1 MALQQICEDVIS
13 RTEGTLGCLLLDL
26 DKGLILALARR
37 TSQVLDDVDIERIVM
52 ASDSLFRGN
61 LMGQFSASLTTG
73 TENGAV
79 HEAQLTR
86 AYSYEFMT
94 SMPDWDGAL
103 LVLITERTLS
113 IGLGWMVVNQTR
125 GWLAEA
131 HRNGAR
137 ESPSGE
143 GASGQ
148 AHLEQGDRYRERSP
162 VPTVGRRPAAHRNM
176 ADEPSAAVESPRLA
190 TPADRQHAPKPV
202 APKPVAPK
210 PAAPKPAAQKP
221 AAQKPTAPTPS
232 VPPRVVRADR
242 GTPHAPHAPNAKT
255 DEGGKAAEPRELRRG
270 DNAPGAEATAP
281 AEQPGDEPDST
292 TPFVS
297 GPRAKMFRPRRSKS

>member
-1 MALQQICEDVIS
+1 MALQQICEDVIA
-13 RTEGTLGCLLLDL
+13 RTEGTLGCLLVDL
-26 DKGLILALARR
+26 NKGLVLALARR

-61 LMGQFSASLTTG
+61 LMAQFSASLTTG

-125 GWLAEA
+125 GRLAEA

-137 ESPSGE
+137 ELPSGE
-143 GASGQ
+143 ASGQ
-148 AHLEQGDRYRERSP
+148 AHLEQGDRYRGRSP
-162 VPTVGRRPAAHRNM
+162 VPTVGRRPTAHRNV
-176 ADEPSAAVESPRLA
+176 ADEPSAAIESPRLA
-190 TPADRQHAPKPV
+190 TPADGQHAPKPV

-210 PAAPKPAAQKP
+210 PVAP
-221 AAQKPTAPTPS
+221 
-232 VPPRVVRADR
+232 PPVVRADR
-242 GTPHAPHAPNAKT
+242 GTPHAPNAKT
-255 DEGGKAAEPRELRRG
+255 DEGGKAVAPRELRRG
-270 DNAPGAEATAP
+270 DNAPSAEATAP
-281 AEQPGDEPDST
+281 AEQPGNEPDST